1 MDEQRPD
8 DETEAFELDWDDL
21 PETFTFDMVSQLS
34 IGHVERLEEL
44 ADDLTP
50 EQRVSLAAAEHELF
64 APFAEAMSSIMPRI
78 KLPHIPFGTTGADI
92 LGLKPSC
99 FASLQRSLMPALTH
113 ANRIAV
119 TSLVS
124 SPALTRLVAEQRTI
138 LAKQLRVS
146 LFPTPAMGGHL
157 LAAMRDLATASS
169 APPDNLPN
177 LDGLGRAYEL
187 VETGVLDSEGLER
200 ANEQI
205 EADPQLLAAVEH
217 AADLL
222 APNAPLLTRADA
234 REAIV
239 AWVYVC
245 WIALTVVATVTGAPV
260 LGVALTGLGAAG
272 FGAPTSPRA
281 PFTSSTRPSH
291 RVRPTRR
298 STRTRRTTGDDRWD
312 LS

>member
-8 DETEAFELDWDDL
+8 DETEAFELDWADL

-34 IGHVERLEEL
+34 IGHLERLEEL

-78 KLPHIPFGTTGADI
+78 KLPHTTFGTTGADI
-92 LGLKPSC
+92 LGLNPSC

-222 APNAPLLTRADA
+222 ASNAPSAHPRRCSQGD
-234 REAIV
+234 RR
-239 AWVYVC
+239 
-245 WIALTVVATVTGAPV
+245 
-260 LGVALTGLGAAG
+260 LGVRLLDRSDGRRDRHGRPG
-272 FGAPTSPRA
+272 PRCSPHGPGCR
-281 PFTSSTRPSH
+281 RL
-291 RVRPTRR
+291 R
-298 STRTRRTTGDDRWD
+298 STHLAKGALHLFDKALPPSSSNAEVDQNEEDDGG
-312 LS
+312 